1 MDLYYAIG
9 MHHGAIG
16 GAIFRQGAIQ
26 LAVGLTLGLAMA
38 AGVSAKLWSLTDM
51 VRVIDE

>member
-1 MDLYYAIG
+1 MRSLIRNGSIRVPISEVCWGLD
-9 MHHGAIG
+9 
-16 GAIFRQGAIQ
+16 QGLRIIS
-26 LAVGLTLGLAMA
+26 AMA